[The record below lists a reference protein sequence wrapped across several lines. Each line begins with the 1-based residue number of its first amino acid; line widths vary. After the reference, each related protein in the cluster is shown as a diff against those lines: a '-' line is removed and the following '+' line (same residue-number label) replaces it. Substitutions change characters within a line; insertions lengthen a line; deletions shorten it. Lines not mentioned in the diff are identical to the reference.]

1 VGVLSQGDVPGLVA
15 DEPCEAS
22 PHRRRVNGRA
32 LPFLVHELCRLEPRA
47 LLRFESDVGP
57 RLMRVA
63 G

>member
-1 VGVLSQGDVPGLVA
+1 
-15 DEPCEAS
+15 
-22 PHRRRVNGRA
+22 VNGRA